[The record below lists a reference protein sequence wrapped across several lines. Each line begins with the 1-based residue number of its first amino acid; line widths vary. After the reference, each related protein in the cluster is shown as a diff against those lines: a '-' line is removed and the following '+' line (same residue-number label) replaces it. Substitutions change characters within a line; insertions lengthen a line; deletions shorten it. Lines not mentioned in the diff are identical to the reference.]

1 MVKGGLG
8 CALSSSCSARIEW
21 INLSFTLQRTSA
33 SCLPTSRHTLAALK
47 LLEAN
52 IYADLPRHAAIGQV
66 SRGLP
71 NQV

>member
-47 LLEAN
+47 LLGYEPKS
-52 IYADLPRHAAIGQV
+52 LRVRV
-66 SRGLP
+66 SEETK
-71 NQV
+71 NN